1 MYLISKGNFKCEV
14 IIMNENENLQEILQT
29 SLDHEEEMMR
39 TYLIAAERIHE
50 SEELKL
56 RLREFAEG
64 NAKRSRQLIDELKR
78 LIH

>member
-1 MYLISKGNFKCEV
+1 MYT
-14 IIMNENENLQEILQT
+14 NEELKEILQT

-39 TYLIAAERIHE
+39 TYLIAAERIDQ

-64 NAKRSRQLIDELKR
+64 NAKRSRQLIEELKR
-78 LIH
+78 FIH

>member
-1 MYLISKGNFKCEV
+1 MSDIDELE
-14 IIMNENENLQEILQT
+14 ELLQT
-29 SLDHEEEMMR
+29 SLNHEEEMMR

-64 NAKRSRQLIDELKR
+64 NAKRSRQLIAELKR

>member
-1 MYLISKGNFKCEV
+1 MTDIDELE
-14 IIMNENENLQEILQT
+14 EILQT
-29 SLDHEEEMMR
+29 SLNHEEEMMR

-56 RLREFAEG
+56 RFREFAEG
-64 NAKRSRQLIDELKR
+64 NAKRSRQLIDEIKR